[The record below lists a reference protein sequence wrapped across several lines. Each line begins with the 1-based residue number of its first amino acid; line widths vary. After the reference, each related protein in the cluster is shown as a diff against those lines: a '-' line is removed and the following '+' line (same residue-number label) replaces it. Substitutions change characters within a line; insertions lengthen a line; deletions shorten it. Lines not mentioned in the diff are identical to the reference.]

1 MASREIKSLGKA
13 FSVGSSNKLFFA
25 KQLQY
30 VRYSDVTTICT
41 TALTPPNLK
50 QIRYDVLTSLS
61 TFFADK
67 HFHIG
72 TLDKRRFELHSYG
85 AVENSRGGDGEEF
98 ASQAKKRNG
107 RMSRHR
113 RRARLLRSHL
123 VRFFGALY
131 VGLVGF
137 FKILP
142 VRHCPPTTGLLDLLW
157 PSRHIVSPASYV

>member
-13 FSVGSSNKLFFA
+13 FSVRSSSKLFFT

-123 VRFFGALY
+123 VRFFCRSLRRFGWIFQNTPSSPLSSNNGFI
-131 VGLVGF
+131 GL
-137 FKILP
+137 
-142 VRHCPPTTGLLDLLW
+142 
-157 PSRHIVSPASYV
+157 PA

>member
-1 MASREIKSLGKA
+1 MSSL
-13 FSVGSSNKLFFA
+13 LCP
-25 KQLQY
+25 L
-30 VRYSDVTTICT
+30 
-41 TALTPPNLK
+41 
-50 QIRYDVLTSLS
+50 
-61 TFFADK
+61 FFADK

-123 VRFFGALY
+123 VRFFGALT
-131 VGLVGF
+131 LVWF
-137 FKILP
+137 DFSKYSQFATVLQQRVYWTSCVTATASAPYCISCLICLSE
-142 VRHCPPTTGLLDLLW
+142 RFRE
-157 PSRHIVSPASYV
+157 SREQYTQTF